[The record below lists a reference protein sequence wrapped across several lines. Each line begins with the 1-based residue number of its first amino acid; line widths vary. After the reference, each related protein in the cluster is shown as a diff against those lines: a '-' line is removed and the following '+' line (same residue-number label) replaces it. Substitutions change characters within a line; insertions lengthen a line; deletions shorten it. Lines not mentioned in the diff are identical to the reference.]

1 MGEGKT
7 ADDRQCAP
15 QCARQPLHIV
25 GLCDAMDDVI
35 GPMVNKRVKVQ
46 ITRRPKEGILFR
58 DIELDE

>member
-1 MGEGKT
+1 
-7 ADDRQCAP
+7 
-15 QCARQPLHIV
+15 
-25 GLCDAMDDVI
+25 MDDVI